1 MDVYVIALDSVKIKV
16 NFTTN
21 FTVGNDYS
29 TLIMTV
35 NIIFKYKTLKW
46 TILKEKTHQKVGEQL
61 FLTWIESIRLLL
73 SRHHSSAPIGQQVLA
88 PNSKEEEL

>member
-35 NIIFKYKTLKW
+35 NIIFKYKTLK
-46 TILKEKTHQKVGEQL
+46 
-61 FLTWIESIRLLL
+61 
-73 SRHHSSAPIGQQVLA
+73 
-88 PNSKEEEL
+88 